1 MNEADKERFKREK
14 ELYDR
19 GVAGG
24 GVATVRVAAPA
35 SVQEAGTVQV
45 GEANIF
51 YVNIFIFFSVH
62 PRGLHQP
69 QREERGVGGRVL
81 QQPVRG
87 HPLRPGVHRLGGR
100 AAEEPRGLVTLTLIV
115 TSREL

>member
-1 MNEADKERFKREK
+1 MIIFRKMNEADKERFKREK

-35 SVQEAGTVQV
+35 PVQEAGTVQV

-51 YVNIFIFFSVH
+51 YINI
-62 PRGLHQP
+62 
-69 QREERGVGGRVL
+69 
-81 QQPVRG
+81 
-87 HPLRPGVHRLGGR
+87 
-100 AAEEPRGLVTLTLIV
+100 
-115 TSREL
+115 